1 MKGTRKGKSIK
12 YIRKGEVV
20 MSLLSQ
26 NEKEA
31 NLIVAK
37 VMRVTFV
44 IFTLIYILNVIGVFI
59 VDDVIMT
66 IAYIGGSILLLLPT
80 LLVNVLK
87 KDGLYIKY
95 INVICAAV
103 FVMLL
108 SITLTF
114 HVVVIYVY
122 PIAIASLYFSKGLN
136 IVATALTVAGVSAG
150 QILAFY
156 MDTVKDDNFQ
166 EFDGVII
173 FGVIPR
179 ALVLIAVA
187 AIFTMLC
194 SRTASMLSNLMGAEE
209 QKEMYERM
217 KNMKANA
224 SETSE
229 ALYGMV
235 GELSEITAGSLKAN
249 QSIAKETENLL
260 VGSTEN
266 TAAVES
272 ADQKMQ
278 DITEQ
283 LVKLNDMNHKT
294 ALLTD
299 QIGENTKEN
308 QKRMDEAIAS
318 MSEIYD
324 STNEC
329 KQIVSNLGMMSK
341 EIIGI
346 IQTITGISNQTNI
359 LALNASIEA
368 ARAGEHGK
376 SFAVV
381 AEEIQKLAEQTK
393 TAVGNIGTII
403 HDVVENTDA
412 AVEAMDKN
420 VVLTQSGMDNIQK
433 VNETSSFI
441 TSSNEE
447 LVVQIH
453 AIDEAA
459 SVIREKSDEASLN
472 MKQISSNTQQNCSAV
487 EHVSAASQENSAG
500 TESLAEIV
508 EQIKVISE
516 KLYKVVQE

>member
-1 MKGTRKGKSIK
+1 
-12 YIRKGEVV
+12 
-20 MSLLSQ
+20 MSLLSK

-31 NLIVAK
+31 NIIVAK

-66 IAYIGGSILLLLPT
+66 IAYIGGSIFLLLPI
-80 LLVNVLK
+80 LLVNILK
-87 KDGLYIKY
+87 KDGAYIKY
-95 INVICAAV
+95 VNVVCAAI

-108 SITLTF
+108 STTLTF
-114 HVVVIYVY
+114 HVVAIYVY

-136 IVATALTVAGVSAG
+136 IVATIITVIGVSVG
-150 QILAFY
+150 QVLAF
-156 MDTVKDDNFQ
+156 TLQTLPDDNFPVL
-166 EFDGVII
+166 EDVII
-173 FGVIPR
+173 FSVAPR
-179 ALVLIAVA
+179 ALIVIALA

-209 QKEMYERM
+209 QKEMFERM
-217 KNMKANA
+217 KNMKENA

-229 ALYGMV
+229 SLYGMV
-235 GELSEITAGSLKAN
+235 GELSEITESSLKAN
-249 QSIAKETENLL
+249 QSIAVETENLL

-266 TAAVES
+266 AAAVES

-278 DITEQ
+278 DITDE

-299 QIGENTKEN
+299 QIGENTREN
-308 QKRMDEAIAS
+308 QKRMDEAITS
-318 MSEIYD
+318 MTEIYN
-324 STNEC
+324 STNDC

-393 TAVGNIGTII
+393 TAVGNIGSII
-403 HDVVENTDA
+403 HEVVENTDA
-412 AVEAMDKN
+412 AVCAMDKN
-420 VVLTQSGMDNIQK
+420 VVLTQSGMENIQK

-453 AIDEAA
+453 AIDETA
-459 SVIREKSDEASLN
+459 SVIREKSDEASEN
-472 MKQISSNTQQNCSAV
+472 MKRISNNTQQNCNAV

-500 TESLAEIV
+500 TKSLAEIV